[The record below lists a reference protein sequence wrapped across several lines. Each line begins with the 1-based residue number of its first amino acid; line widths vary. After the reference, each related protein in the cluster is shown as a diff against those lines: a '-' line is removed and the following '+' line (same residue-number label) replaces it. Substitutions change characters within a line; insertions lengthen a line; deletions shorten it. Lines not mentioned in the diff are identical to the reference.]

1 MTFFSRTERISSM
14 ITRGIALIGLALLL
28 LIASATV
35 LDVLL
40 RWLFNNPIVGLADT
54 YSLFM
59 AMILASCFPL
69 CIYNRGNV
77 TIRFLGNIL
86 GPRGK
91 NILDAFGNLIT
102 MIIFALMAWQLWR
115 FTDELALDVETTW
128 VLNLPV
134 SPWWRVVT
142 ILIFICTPVTFVTFI
157 QYAKAAFKKEN
168 PSDKVIPTSVSTEE
182 GNN

>member
-1 MTFFSRTERISSM
+1 MTFFSRTEKISSM
-14 ITRGIALIGLALLL
+14 VTRGIALIGLALLL
-28 LIASATV
+28 LIALATV

-86 GPRGK
+86 GPRGR
-91 NILDAFGNLIT
+91 NILDAFGNLVT
-102 MIIFALMAWQLWR
+102 LTIFALMAWQMWLH
-115 FTDELALDVETTW
+115 TNELAQDGETTW

-142 ILIFICTPVTFVTFI
+142 ILINICTPVTFVTFI
-157 QYAKAAFKKEN
+157 QYAKAALRKKK
-168 PSDKVIPTSVSTEE
+168 PSDKTHPSSVSTEE
-182 GNN
+182 GNK

>member
-1 MTFFSRTERISSM
+1 MTFFSRTEKISSM
-14 ITRGIALIGLALLL
+14 ITHGIALIGLALLL
-28 LIASATV
+28 LIALATV

-102 MIIFALMAWQLWR
+102 MIIFALMAWQFWL

-142 ILIFICTPVTFVTFI
+142 ILIMICTPVTFLTFI
-157 QYAKAAFKKEN
+157 QYVRAAARKEK
-168 PSDKVIPTSVSTEE
+168 PSEKGTPSSASAEE
-182 GNN
+182 GNE